1 MNDYFCHWV
10 EEWARNE
17 RGMSK
22 VLPRAA
28 HPEKSDK
35 HNRRVHASSTEV
47 RTLFSLFSR
56 HSIQARPPPAPAI
69 HRLILLSSRSP
80 GAARCIGIGIRR
92 KEGAREHHPSP
103 PLHWKNKKKTNNMEI
118 LHYHTQQMT
127 NEMKW
132 LLPSLSCTKHELNK
146 KRKKGGFFS
155 PSVLFT
161 YIFMIISS

>member
-56 HSIQARPPPAPAI
+56 HSIQARPAPRYPSSYPPFLEISRGRPM
-69 HRLILLSSRSP
+69 HRHRHP
-80 GAARCIGIGIRR
+80 E
-92 KEGAREHHPSP
+92 EGGSTWTPPLPSP
-103 PLHWKNKKKTNNMEI
+103 SLKKQKKKQITWKYYTTTPNKW
-118 LHYHTQQMT
+118 Q
-127 NEMKW
+127 MKW
-132 LLPSLSCTKHELNK
+132 N
-146 KRKKGGFFS
+146 GFS
-155 PSVLFT
+155 PPSPVQNT
-161 YIFMIISS
+161 S

>member
-1 MNDYFCHWV
+1 
-10 EEWARNE
+10 
-17 RGMSK
+17 MSK

-56 HSIQARPPPAPAI
+56 HSRLARLPLPLSI
-69 HRLILLSSRSP
+69 VLSSFPRDLQGPPDASASAS
-80 GAARCIGIGIRR
+80 GGRR
-92 KEGAREHHPSP
+92 KHVNTTP
-103 PLHWKNKKKTNNMEI
+103 PLPFTEKTKKKTNNMEI